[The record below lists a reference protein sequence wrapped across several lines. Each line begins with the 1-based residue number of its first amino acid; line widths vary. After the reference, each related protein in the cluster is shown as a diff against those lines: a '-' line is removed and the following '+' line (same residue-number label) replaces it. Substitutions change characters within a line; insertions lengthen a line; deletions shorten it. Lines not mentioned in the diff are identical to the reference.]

1 MLNLLCGTHNANEGW
16 KAVSKVTNCFPENGS
31 PYSPSSEETAAL
43 LRSWCEDLPLP
54 LAHVGD
60 KKVKRFHSVKSLA
73 DYHIC
78 ERP

>member
-1 MLNLLCGTHNANEGW
+1 
-16 KAVSKVTNCFPENGS
+16 
-31 PYSPSSEETAAL
+31 
-43 LRSWCEDLPLP
+43 LP

-60 KKVKRFHSVKSLA
+60 KKVKRFHFVKSLA